1 MNKYNSYK
9 YVYPPTARTQ
19 EQLDIMMRDE
29 ADGIDPLAPDV
40 IDQEKQKILFSGEY
54 WFAAENRFP
63 REGSE
68 KHLLI
73 IAKVPMY
80 SMDDITPEAWADLF
94 VVWKKLVTEE
104 NLEGGGFCLRF
115 GNPEKSG
122 ASLKRLH
129 VNVIMPKKDEKV
141 RFPIGGRAELKE
153 GLHL

>member
-1 MNKYNSYK
+1 MSKYDHYK
-9 YVYPPTARTQ
+9 YIYPPTARTQ
-19 EQLDIMMRDE
+19 EQLDIMMYDE
-29 ADGIDPLAPDV
+29 ANDIDPLAPDV
-40 IDQEKQKILFSGEY
+40 IDQDKQKILFMGDY

-80 SMDDITPEAWADLF
+80 SVDDITPEAWMDLQK
-94 VVWKKLVTEE
+94 VWKKLVVEE

-115 GNPEKSG
+115 GNPAKSG

-129 VNVIMPKKDEKV
+129 VNVIMPKAGEKV
-141 RFPIGGRAELKE
+141 KFPIGGRAELKE